1 MTAVT
6 DLAHPIGPTTVDEWR
21 SADHPDDGSQL
32 ELIWGYY
39 HESPPPG
46 GPHQYALGALYR
58 ALWQAV
64 EGNDRLHA
72 VTGVGIEISTAIR
85 TALIPDVALLNTLP
99 TTTSFPASAL
109 VLAVEIWSPGNNVH
123 ERETKVAGYAIA
135 GVPYLWT
142 VDMHAGRRAATL
154 RAFELVG
161 GTYRE
166 RTPMPTGDGAGRV
179 VVQGPVEV
187 SVDLASLVP

>member
-1 MTAVT
+1 MSAAV
-6 DLAHPIGPTTVDEWR
+6 DLAHPIGPHTVEEWHG
-21 SADHPDDGSQL
+21 AEHPDDGSRL

-39 HESPPPG
+39 HVSPPPG

-58 ALWQAV
+58 ALWHAV
-64 EGNDRLHA
+64 KGNDRLHA
-72 VTGVGIEISTAIR
+72 VTGVGVEISTAIR

-109 VLAVEIWSPGNNVH
+109 LLAVEVWSPGNSAH

-142 VDMHAGRRAATL
+142 VELHGVRRAATL
-154 RAFELVG
+154 RAYELVG
-161 GTYRE
+161 GVYRD
-166 RTPMPTGDGAGRV
+166 RTPVPADETGTTV
-179 VVQGPVEV
+179 VLPGPIDIP
-187 SVDLASLVP
+187 VDLDDLVP

>member
-1 MTAVT
+1 MTAAT
-6 DLAHPIGPTTVDEWR
+6 DLAHPIGPHTVEEWR
-21 SADHPDDGSQL
+21 AAEHPDDGSRL

-39 HESPPPG
+39 HVSPPPG
-46 GPHQYALGALYR
+46 GPHQFALGALYR

-99 TTTSFPASAL
+99 TTVSFPASAL
-109 VLAVEIWSPGNNVH
+109 ILAVEIWSPGNSSH
-123 ERETKVAGYAIA
+123 ERDTKVAGYAIA

-142 VDMHAGRRAATL
+142 VELNTVRRTANVHAY
-154 RAFELVG
+154 ELVG
-161 GTYRE
+161 GTYRD
-166 RTPMPTGDGAGRV
+166 RTPATPGEEDSQITLPGPIEV
-179 VVQGPVEV
+179 V
-187 SVDLASLVP
+187 VDLAHLIP

>member
-1 MTAVT
+1 MTAAS
-6 DLAHPIGPTTVDEWR
+6 DLAHPIGPHTVEEWR
-21 SADHPDDGSQL
+21 TAEHPDDGSRL

-39 HESPPPG
+39 HVSPPPG
-46 GPHQYALGALYR
+46 GPHQFASGALYR

-72 VTGVGIEISTAIR
+72 VSGIGVEISTAIR

-109 VLAVEIWSPGNNVH
+109 ILAVEVWSPGNSAH
-123 ERETKVAGYAIA
+123 ERETKVAGYATA

-142 VDMHAGRRAATL
+142 VDLHAIRRTATL
-154 RAFELVG
+154 RAYELVG
-161 GTYRE
+161 GVYRE
-166 RTPMPTGDGAGRV
+166 RTPVPLSGEDMRV
-179 VVQGPVEV
+179 ALPGPVEV
-187 SVDLASLVP
+187 SIDLATLVP

>member
-1 MTAVT
+1 MTAAT
-6 DLAHPIGPTTVDEWR
+6 DLAHPIGPHTVDEWR
-21 SADHPDDGSQL
+21 SADHPDDGSRL

-39 HESPPPG
+39 HVSLPPG
-46 GPHQYALGALYR
+46 GPHQFALGALYR
-58 ALWQAV
+58 ALWQAA

-72 VTGVGIEISTAIR
+72 VTGVGVEISTAIR

-109 VLAVEIWSPGNNVH
+109 VLAVEIWSPGNKAH

-142 VDMHAGRRAATL
+142 VDLNTVRRTATL
-154 RAFELVG
+154 RAYELVG
-161 GTYRE
+161 GVYRE
-166 RTPMPTGDGAGRV
+166 RTPTPPEDGDSHV
-179 VVQGPVEV
+179 VLPGPVDV
-187 SVDLASLVP
+187 SIDLADLVP

>member
-1 MTAVT
+1 VTAAT
-6 DLAHPIGPTTVDEWR
+6 DLAHPIGPNTVDEWR
-21 SADHPDDGSQL
+21 SADHPDDGSRL

-39 HESPPPG
+39 HVSPPPG
-46 GPHQYALGALYR
+46 GPHQFALGALYR

-109 VLAVEIWSPGNNVH
+109 VLAVEIWSPGNNAH

-142 VDMHAGRRAATL
+142 VDLHAVRRTATL
-154 RAFELVG
+154 RAYELVG
-161 GTYRE
+161 GVYRE
-166 RTPMPTGDGAGRV
+166 RTPASPVDGDSRV
-179 VVQGPVEV
+179 VLLGPVDV
-187 SVDLASLVP
+187 SIDLAALVP

>member
-1 MTAVT
+1 MTAAT
-6 DLAHPIGPTTVDEWR
+6 DLAHPLGPYTVEAWR
-21 SADHPDDGSQL
+21 AAEHPDDGSRL

-39 HESPPPG
+39 HVSPPPG

-58 ALWQAV
+58 ALWRAA

-72 VTGVGIEISTAIR
+72 VTGVGVEISTAIR
-85 TALIPDVALLNTLP
+85 TALIPDVALLNTPP

-109 VLAVEIWSPGNNVH
+109 VLAVEVWSPGNSAH

-142 VDMHAGRRAATL
+142 VEMHAVRRAAAV
-154 RAFELVG
+154 RAYELVG
-161 GTYRE
+161 GSYRD
-166 RTPMPTGDGAGRV
+166 RTPAPPRGSDSQTV
-179 VVQGPVEV
+179 LPGPVPV
-187 SVDLASLVP
+187 PIDLADLVP

>member
-1 MTAVT
+1 VTAAT
-6 DLAHPIGPTTVDEWR
+6 DLAHPIGPNTVDEWR
-21 SADHPDDGSQL
+21 SADHPDDGSRL

-39 HESPPPG
+39 HVSPPPG
-46 GPHQYALGALYR
+46 GPHQFALGALYR

-72 VTGVGIEISTAIR
+72 VTGVGVEISTAIR

-109 VLAVEIWSPGNNVH
+109 VLAVEIWSPGNNAH

-142 VDMHAGRRAATL
+142 VDLHAVRRTATL
-154 RAFELVG
+154 RAYELVG
-161 GTYRE
+161 GVYRE
-166 RTPMPTGDGAGRV
+166 RTPALPVDGNSRV
-179 VVQGPVEV
+179 VLPGPVNV
-187 SVDLASLVP
+187 SIDLAALVP